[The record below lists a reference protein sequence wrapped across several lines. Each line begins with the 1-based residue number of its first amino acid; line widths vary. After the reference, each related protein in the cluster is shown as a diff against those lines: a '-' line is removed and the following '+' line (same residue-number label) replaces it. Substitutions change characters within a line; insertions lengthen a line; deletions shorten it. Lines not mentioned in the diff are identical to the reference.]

1 MSNCP
6 VCGIGHIFYEKEVRP
21 YVYKGVELHVERTDG
36 YCDSCG
42 TEILDA
48 SLSKDNVRNLQ
59 RAKSAHDNLLSGEE
73 ILAFRK
79 KFHLTQKVA
88 ATLFGGG
95 DSAFAKYESDE
106 IAHNI
111 SMDRLLRLSII
122 NPRCIFDLAEMSGF
136 ELPKYVSNSILQHTF
151 ASLSEL
157 IDFSTKKLHF
167 HKIDFQ
173 THIPNAANDNS
184 IEDVFMS
191 FASSDFE
198 FERTAL
204 R

>member
-6 VCGIGHIFYEKEVRP
+6 VCGIGHIVYEVEARP
-21 YVYKGVELHVERTDG
+21 YLYKGVELTVDRTDG

-48 SLSKDNVRNLQ
+48 SLAKENVRNLQ

-88 ATLFGGG
+88 ANLFGGG

-106 IAHNI
+106 IAHNV
-111 SMDRLLRLSII
+111 SMDRLLRLSIR
-122 NPRCIFDLAEMSGF
+122 NPRCIFDLAEMSGL
-136 ELPKYVSNSILQHTF
+136 ELQLDVANSILHHTF
-151 ASLSEL
+151 ESISEL
-157 IDFSTKKLHF
+157 IDFSTKKLNF
-167 HKIDFQ
+167 HKFDYT
-173 THIPNAANDNS
+173 THIPKAANDNS

-191 FASSDFE
+191 VSGSDFE
-198 FERTAL
+198 FERVAY